1 MSPGSESTGAETGPP
16 LRPDDTADED
26 ETAGGFDARSPD
38 PTDAMNSTDAPDP
51 TALDPFTAGP
61 QTTRRQLAL
70 ALRSVIDPEVGLNI
84 VDLGLI
90 YDLRIEG
97 GEVTVRLT
105 MTTPACPMSGYI
117 KGQVGDVL
125 SMVPGIRRGIIELVW
140 SPAWS
145 PHMIDRDVRG
155 MTFPSSR

>member
-1 MSPGSESTGAETGPP
+1 LP
-16 LRPDDTADED
+16 
-26 ETAGGFDARSPD
+26 
-38 PTDAMNSTDAPDP
+38 DAPDP
-51 TALDPFTAGP
+51 TARDAPGDGP
-61 QTTRRQLAL
+61 GTTRRQIARAL
-70 ALRSVIDPEVGLNI
+70 QSVIDPEVGLNI

-90 YDLRIEG
+90 YDLHIEE

-145 PHMIDRDVRG
+145 PHMIDRDIRG
-155 MTFPSSR
+155 ATFPTSR

>member
-1 MSPGSESTGAETGPP
+1 MSPGAESPRAETEAP
-16 LRPDDTADED
+16 LQPD
-26 ETAGGFDARSPD
+26 ETAANGDETARAPHD
-38 PTDAMNSTDAPDP
+38 TALQDAPDP
-51 TALDPFTAGP
+51 ITRDAPEEGP
-61 QTTRRQLAL
+61 ETSRRQIAR

-90 YDLRIEG
+90 YDLRIEE

-145 PHMIDRDVRG
+145 PHMIDRDIRG
-155 MTFPSSR
+155 TTFPMSR

>member
-1 MSPGSESTGAETGPP
+1 LSPGAETEAPA
-16 LRPDDTADED
+16 RADETVSAD
-26 ETAGGFDARSPD
+26 PIARDAS
-38 PTDAMNSTDAPDP
+38 
-51 TALDPFTAGP
+51 GVGQ
-61 QTTRRQLAL
+61 QTTRRQIAG
-70 ALRSVIDPEVGLNI
+70 ALRCVIDPEVGLNI

-90 YDLRIEG
+90 YGLRIEE
-97 GEVTVRLT
+97 GEVTVVLT

-145 PHMIDRDVRG
+145 PHMIDRDIRG
-155 MTFPSSR
+155 MTFPMPR